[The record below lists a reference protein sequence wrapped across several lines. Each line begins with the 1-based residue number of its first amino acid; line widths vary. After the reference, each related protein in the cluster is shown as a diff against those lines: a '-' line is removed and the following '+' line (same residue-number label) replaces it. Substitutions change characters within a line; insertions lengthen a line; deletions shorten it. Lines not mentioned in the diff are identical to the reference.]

1 MKNDHGG
8 KYLKEVIFG
17 RLLIVLCLA
26 LVWAAAIF
34 ARLIYLQGFKSEDYI
49 RQAEGQQQGF
59 IELSPKRGAILDRN
73 LEELA
78 INVRS
83 HSVYTH
89 PDQIGD
95 PLHTSQ
101 KLALVLGIPADK
113 VYEQLTSEV
122 PFTYLKRRITPLEAK
137 QVRDLELSGIHLT
150 EESRRFYPNMELASH
165 LLGFVNIDNTGLGGL
180 EYGYREELR
189 GQKRRVQLKVDAR
202 RNSYLRSSSN
212 EKIEG
217 NILVLTIDR
226 AIQHVA
232 ETALRKAVEL
242 YGAIDGSAIV
252 MDPRT
257 GQILAMAC
265 YPTFNP
271 NDPAKYPL
279 DYRRNRSILDLYEP
293 GSTFKIITMSALLE
307 ERLSTPDEVIDCRAG
322 TARIGRKVYREA
334 KRSFEDLTLTQ
345 VIAKSSNV
353 GTVKLAL
360 RLGEEKLHHYVES
373 FGFGQ
378 KTGIDLPG
386 EENGLFRPVSQW
398 SKISIGA
405 IAIGQEIG
413 VTPLQMI
420 RAAAAIANG
429 GYLVKPHVVR
439 QILSPA
445 GNLLFSQKPEG
456 KRILSEATTR
466 QGRRIMTSVVLEG
479 TGRRAQLKG
488 YSSAGKTGT
497 AQKIVDGRYSKS
509 KYVGSFIGFAPV
521 DDPALVCLVVINEPK
536 GLPWGGRVAGPAFK
550 EIMEL
555 TLIHQ
560 GIPPDLPVEM
570 VNPQIRMARAYKPKT
585 QVRLPE
591 SGQSDGASQ
600 SEERLLTEHFS
611 ETVLTVLESE
621 PEGRAES
628 QSLTVN
634 LSTKALPDF
643 KGRTLRQVA
652 RDCARLSVKLKVTGA
667 GMAAGQRPAP
677 GRPILPGMVCE
688 VFFSNERQT
697 GNETN
702 RVVLLRTGGHAG
714 TDHSQR

>member
-1 MKNDHGG
+1 MKNNHGR
-8 KYLKEVIFG
+8 KYLKEAIFG
-17 RLLIVLCLA
+17 RLLLVLCLA

-95 PLHTSQ
+95 PLEASQ
-101 KLALVLGIPADK
+101 KLANVLGIPADE
-113 VYEQLTSEV
+113 VYEQLTSEAA
-122 PFTYLKRRITPLEAK
+122 FTYLKRRITPLEAK
-137 QVRDLELSGIHLT
+137 QVGDLELDGIHLT

-180 EYGYREELR
+180 EYAYREDLR
-189 GQKRRVQLKVDAR
+189 GQKRMVQLKVDAR
-202 RNSYLRSSSN
+202 RNSYLRSSSD

-226 AIQHVA
+226 AIQHVV

-242 YGAIDGSAIV
+242 HGAIDGSAIV
-252 MDPRT
+252 MDPMT

-265 YPTFNP
+265 YPNFNP
-271 NDPAKYPL
+271 NDPGKYPL
-279 DYRRNRSILDLYEP
+279 DHRRNRSILDLYEP
-293 GSTFKIITMSALLE
+293 GSTFKIITLSALLE
-307 ERLSTPDEVIDCRAG
+307 EGLSSPNEVINCRAG
-322 TARIGRKVYREA
+322 TARIGRKVYHEA

-386 EENGLFRPVSQW
+386 EENGLLRPVSQW

-405 IAIGQEIG
+405 ISIGQEIG
-413 VTPLQMI
+413 VTPLQMV
-420 RAAAAIANG
+420 RAASAIANG
-429 GYLVKPHVVR
+429 GHLVTPHVVR
-439 QILSPA
+439 RVLSPA
-445 GNLLFSQKPEG
+445 GDLLLSRKPER
-456 KRILSEATTR
+456 KRILSESTTR
-466 QGRRIMTSVVLEG
+466 QARQIMTSVVLEG
-479 TGRRAQLKG
+479 TGRLSKLKG
-488 YSSAGKTGT
+488 FSSAGKTGT
-497 AQKIVDGRYSKS
+497 AQKIVDGKYSKS

-555 TLIHQ
+555 SLIHQ
-560 GIPPDLPVEM
+560 GVTPDLPVEM
-570 VNPQIRMARAYKPKT
+570 VNPQIRMARSKKPPT
-585 QVRLPE
+585 QVRHAE
-591 SGQSDGASQ
+591 SAPSESASQ
-600 SEERLLTEHFS
+600 SEEGLLAEHFS
-611 ETVLTVLESE
+611 ETVLTVLKSE
-621 PEGRAES
+621 PEKRAGN

-634 LSTKALPDF
+634 LSSEPLPDF

-652 RDCARLSVKLKVTGA
+652 RDCARLSVKLKVSGT
-667 GMAAGQRPAP
+667 GMAVGQRPAP
-677 GRPILPGMVCE
+677 GRPISQGMVCE
-688 VFFSNERQT
+688 VFFSNERQS

-702 RVVLLRTGGHAG
+702 RVVLLRTGEHAG

>member
-8 KYLKEVIFG
+8 KNLKKVIFG

-26 LVWAAAIF
+26 LLWAAGIF
-34 ARLIYLQGFKSEDYI
+34 ARLIYLQGFKSEDYF
-49 RQAEGQQQGF
+49 RQAEGQQQGY

-78 INVRS
+78 TNVKS

-89 PDQIGD
+89 PHQIED
-95 PLHTSQ
+95 PLYTSQ
-101 KLALVLGIPADK
+101 TLAQILGIPSDK
-113 VYEQLTSEV
+113 IFEQLTSEAS
-122 PFTYLKRRITPLEAK
+122 FTYLKRRIPPLEAK
-137 QVRDLELSGIHLT
+137 QVRDLQLPGIHVT

-165 LLGFVNIDNTGLGGL
+165 ILGFVSVDNDGLGGL
-180 EYGYREELR
+180 EYYYQEELR
-189 GQKRRVQLKVDAR
+189 GRKRMVQLKVDAR

-226 AIQHVA
+226 AIQHVT

-242 YGAIDGSAIV
+242 HGAIDGSAIV

-257 GQILAMAC
+257 GQILAMANC
-265 YPTFNP
+265 PTFNP
-271 NDPAKYPL
+271 NDPGKYPP
-279 DYRRNRSILDLYEP
+279 DHRRNRSILDLYEP
-293 GSTFKIITMSALLE
+293 GSTFKVITMSALLE
-307 ERLSTPDEVIDCRAG
+307 EGLTTPDEVIDCRAG
-322 TARIGRKVYREA
+322 TARIAGKVYREA

-345 VIAKSSNV
+345 VIVKSSNV
-353 GTVKLAL
+353 GMVKLAL
-360 RLGEEKLHHYVES
+360 RLGDERLHRYVES

-405 IAIGQEIG
+405 ISFGQEIG
-413 VTPLQMI
+413 VTPLQMV

-429 GYLVKPHVVR
+429 GHLVKPHVVR

-445 GNLLFSQKPEG
+445 GDLLFNQKLER

-466 QGRRIMTSVVLEG
+466 QARQIMTAVVVEG
-479 TGRRAQLKG
+479 TGRAARLKG
-488 YSSAGKTGT
+488 YSCAGKTGT
-497 AQKIVDGRYSKS
+497 AQKIVDGKYSRS
-509 KYVGSFIGFAPV
+509 KYVGSFIGFAPA

-560 GIPPDLPVEM
+560 GGPPDLPVEM
-570 VNPQIRMARAYKPKT
+570 VNPHIQMAKTNKPGT
-585 QVRLPE
+585 QNRLPE
-591 SGQSDGASQ
+591 SEISDGTFQ
-600 SEERLLTEHFS
+600 SEESLLTGHFS

-621 PEGRAES
+621 TERRAES

-634 LSTKALPDF
+634 LSTEALPDF
-643 KGRTLRQVA
+643 KGLTLRQVA
-652 RDCARLSVKLKVTGA
+652 RDCARHSVRLKITGT
-667 GMAAGQRPAP
+667 GMAVGQRPAP
-677 GRPILPGMVCE
+677 GLPISPGMVCE
-688 VFFSNERQT
+688 VFFSNERQR

-702 RVVLLRTGGHAG
+702 RVVLLRTGEHAG